1 MSSKTA
7 KKSFF
12 NNPLLSSKIKSRSVK
27 LFPEVALGYL
37 VGPMFALIS
46 NGIVNTY
53 LFQYYDKVLGL
64 KSSALLFETLLPIIS
79 SIVIIIGNLLIGKL
93 INRKPTAAGKARPLI
108 LLGLPILA
116 IALLLLFIVPM
127 NYDAAGNP
135 QAPSIWSLL
144 MIAIGYNLYY
154 ALAYPFYFTPHS
166 ALVNLSTRD
175 GSARSLLATASNG
188 AVLAAAG
195 VSGMV
200 GPILVDL
207 IGLLPREAGD
217 GKDAVTAMEANSK
230 WTILMI
236 IMIVLLV
243 IGCLFEYYF
252 TRERITEESF
262 AIQVNEDVKTAKEEK
277 KTSMLEQVK
286 ICVHDKY
293 WWLIILFFFFF
304 YQFGG
309 QLKNSDASWYAQA
322 FSNNGSDI
330 SLAGYISIAGSIPT
344 ALGMVVIWPL
354 ANRFGKSN
362 CIKVGAIFAF
372 LMGIAGFVVLLP
384 NISSNVGLVSTV
396 SIVTF
401 CLKALGTVP
410 AMYISMALMSDVLDH
425 QEALYGKRTDG
436 FTMAVYGS
444 IIVGLTG
451 IANGIIV
458 GLNGINGFS
467 YRDSVANNRVL
478 NTALFSGAEGVC
490 YLIIFFMFLFMNV
503 EKFSE
508 LDQKT
513 ILVNRKNAILAEG
526 GVWIDPEEKN
536 KQEEKA
542 SMEASEEA
550 RIAELKEKC
559 AKKGLDF
566 VTEESK
572 YQAMK
577 AKKDAEKEA
586 KANAKKMALEKKEAE
601 KKVKFEALSD
611 EEKAALKTKEEKKT
625 EIQKQKDAKI
635 QLEFERQ
642 LEKAKAL
649 HI

>member
-12 NNPLLSSKIKSRSVK
+12 NNPLLSSKIKSRRVK

-195 VSGMV
+195 LSGMV

-207 IGLLPREAGD
+207 IGLLPREAGG

-293 WWLIILFFFFF
+293 WWLIILFFFF

-384 NISSNVGLVSTV
+384 NISSNAGLVSTV

-503 EKFSE
+503 EKFSK

-572 YQAMK
+572 YQTMK

-601 KKVKFEALSD
+601 KKA
-611 EEKAALKTKEEKKT
+611 
-625 EIQKQKDAKI
+625 KDRKSVV
-635 QLEFERQ
+635 
-642 LEKAKAL
+642 
-649 HI
+649 

>member
-127 NYDAAGNP
+127 SYDAAGNP

-195 VSGMV
+195 LSGMV

-262 AIQVNEDVKTAKEEK
+262 AIEVNEDVKTAKEEK
-277 KTSMLEQVK
+277 KTSMFEQVK

-293 WWLIILFFFFF
+293 WWLIILFFFF

-372 LMGIAGFVVLLP
+372 LMGVAGFVVLLP

-503 EKFSE
+503 EKFSK

-566 VTEESK
+566 SAEESK

-577 AKKDAEKEA
+577 AKKNAEKEA

-601 KKVKFEALSD
+601 KKAKFEALSD
-611 EEKAALKTKEEKKT
+611 EEKAALQAKEEKKT

>member
-135 QAPSIWSLL
+135 QTPSIWSLL
-144 MIAIGYNLYY
+144 MITIGYNLYY

-195 VSGMV
+195 LSGMV

-293 WWLIILFFFFF
+293 WWLIILFFFF

-384 NISSNVGLVSTV
+384 NISSNAGLVSTV

-503 EKFSE
+503 EKFSK

-526 GVWIDPEEKN
+526 GIWIDPEEKN

-550 RIAELKEKC
+550 RIVELKEKC

-601 KKVKFEALSD
+601 KKAKFEALSD
-611 EEKAALKTKEEKKT
+611 EEKAALQAKEEKKI

-642 LEKAKAL
+642 LEKAKTL

>member
-195 VSGMV
+195 LSGMV

-262 AIQVNEDVKTAKEEK
+262 AIEVNEDVKTAKEEK
-277 KTSMLEQVK
+277 KTSMFEQVK

-293 WWLIILFFFFF
+293 WWLIILFFFF

-372 LMGIAGFVVLLP
+372 LMGVAGFVVLLP

-503 EKFSE
+503 EKFSK

-526 GVWIDPEEKN
+526 GVWIEPEEKN

-566 VTEESK
+566 SAEESK
-572 YQAMK
+572 YHAMK
-577 AKKDAEKEA
+577 AKKNIWYLFA
-586 KANAKKMALEKKEAE
+586 
-601 KKVKFEALSD
+601 
-611 EEKAALKTKEEKKT
+611 EEKN
-625 EIQKQKDAKI
+625 
-635 QLEFERQ
+635 
-642 LEKAKAL
+642 L
-649 HI
+649 HP

>member
-1 MSSKTA
+1 MSNKTA

-135 QAPSIWSLL
+135 QTPSIWSLL
-144 MIAIGYNLYY
+144 MITIGYNLYY

-195 VSGMV
+195 LSGMV

-293 WWLIILFFFFF
+293 WWLIILFFFF

-503 EKFSE
+503 EKFSK

-536 KQEEKA
+536 KQEEKT

-601 KKVKFEALSD
+601 KKAKFEVLSD
-611 EEKAALKTKEEKKT
+611 EEKAALKVKEEKKT

-642 LEKAKAL
+642 LEKAKTL

>member
-127 NYDAAGNP
+127 SYDAAGNP

-195 VSGMV
+195 LSGMV

-207 IGLLPREAGD
+207 IGLLPREAGG

-262 AIQVNEDVKTAKEEK
+262 AIEVNEDVKTAKEEK

-293 WWLIILFFFFF
+293 WWLIILFFFF

-372 LMGIAGFVVLLP
+372 LMGVAGFVVLLP

-503 EKFSE
+503 EKFSK

-513 ILVNRKNAILAEG
+513 ILVNRKNAILTEG

-566 VTEESK
+566 SAEESK

-577 AKKDAEKEA
+577 AKKNAEKEA

-601 KKVKFEALSD
+601 KKAKFEALSD
-611 EEKAALKTKEEKKT
+611 EEKAALKAKEEKKT
-625 EIQKQKDAKI
+625 EIQKQKEAKI

>member
-108 LLGLPILA
+108 LLGLSILA

-135 QAPSIWSLL
+135 QTPSIWSLL
-144 MIAIGYNLYY
+144 MITIGYNLYY

-195 VSGMV
+195 LSGMV

-277 KTSMLEQVK
+277 KSSMLEQVK

-293 WWLIILFFFFF
+293 WWLIILFFFF

-384 NISSNVGLVSTV
+384 NISSNAGLVSTV

-478 NTALFSGAEGVC
+478 NTVLFSGAEGVC

-503 EKFSE
+503 EKFSK

-601 KKVKFEALSD
+601 KKAKFEALSD
-611 EEKAALKTKEEKKT
+611 EEKAALKVKEEKKT

-642 LEKAKAL
+642 LEKAKTL

>member
-127 NYDAAGNP
+127 SYDAAGNP

-195 VSGMV
+195 LSGMV

-262 AIQVNEDVKTAKEEK
+262 AIEVNEDVKTAKEEK
-277 KTSMLEQVK
+277 KTSMFEQVK

-293 WWLIILFFFFF
+293 WWLIILFFFF

-372 LMGIAGFVVLLP
+372 LMGVAGFVVLLP

-478 NTALFSGAEGVC
+478 NTALFSGAERVC

-503 EKFSE
+503 EKFSK

-566 VTEESK
+566 SAEESK

-577 AKKDAEKEA
+577 AKKNAEKEA

-601 KKVKFEALSD
+601 KKAKFEALSD
-611 EEKAALKTKEEKKT
+611 EEKAALQAKEEKKT

>member
-195 VSGMV
+195 LSGMV

-293 WWLIILFFFFF
+293 WWLIILFFFF

-372 LMGIAGFVVLLP
+372 LMGLAGFVVLLP
-384 NISSNVGLVSTV
+384 NISSNAGLVSTV

-503 EKFSE
+503 EKFSK

-601 KKVKFEALSD
+601 KKAKFEALSD
-611 EEKAALKTKEEKKT
+611 EEKAALKVKEEKKT

>member
-127 NYDAAGNP
+127 SYDAAGNP

-195 VSGMV
+195 LSGMV

-207 IGLLPREAGD
+207 IGLLPREAGA
-217 GKDAVTAMEANSK
+217 GKNAVTAMEANSK

-293 WWLIILFFFFF
+293 WWLIILFFFF

-372 LMGIAGFVVLLP
+372 LMGLAGFVVLLP

-467 YRDSVANNRVL
+467 YRDSVTNNRVL

-503 EKFSE
+503 EKFSK

-566 VTEESK
+566 SAEESK
-572 YQAMK
+572 YQTMK

-601 KKVKFEALSD
+601 KKAKFEALSD
-611 EEKAALKTKEEKKT
+611 EEKAALQAKEEKKI
-625 EIQKQKDAKI
+625 EIQKQKETKI

>member
-127 NYDAAGNP
+127 SYDAAGNP

-195 VSGMV
+195 LSGMV

-277 KTSMLEQVK
+277 KTSVLEQVK

-293 WWLIILFFFFF
+293 WWLIILFFFF

-372 LMGIAGFVVLLP
+372 LMGVAGFVVLLP

-503 EKFSE
+503 EKFSK

-566 VTEESK
+566 SAEESK

-601 KKVKFEALSD
+601 KKAKFEALSD
-611 EEKAALKTKEEKKT
+611 EEKAALKAKEEKKT
-625 EIQKQKDAKI
+625 EIQKQKEAKI

>member
-127 NYDAAGNP
+127 NYDAVGNP

-195 VSGMV
+195 LSGMV

-293 WWLIILFFFFF
+293 WWLIILFFFF

-384 NISSNVGLVSTV
+384 NISSNAGLVSTV

-425 QEALYGKRTDG
+425 QEAIYGKRTDG

-503 EKFSE
+503 EKFSK

-526 GVWIDPEEKN
+526 GIWIDPEEKN

-572 YQAMK
+572 YQTMK

-601 KKVKFEALSD
+601 KKAKFEALSD
-611 EEKAALKTKEEKKT
+611 EEKAALKVKEEKKT

>member
-12 NNPLLSSKIKSRSVK
+12 NNPLLSSKIKSRRVK

-135 QAPSIWSLL
+135 QTPSIWSLL
-144 MIAIGYNLYY
+144 MITIGYNLYY

-195 VSGMV
+195 LSGMV

-293 WWLIILFFFFF
+293 WWLIILFFFF

-384 NISSNVGLVSTV
+384 NISSNAGLVSTV

-503 EKFSE
+503 EKFSK

-601 KKVKFEALSD
+601 KKAKFEALSD
-611 EEKAALKTKEEKKT
+611 EEKVALKVKEEKKT

-642 LEKAKAL
+642 LEKAKTL

>member
-1 MSSKTA
+1 MSSKNA

-12 NNPLLSSKIKSRSVK
+12 NTPLLSSKIKSRSVK

-116 IALLLLFIVPM
+116 IALLILFLVPM

-135 QAPSIWSLL
+135 QTPSIWSFL

-195 VSGMV
+195 LSGMV

-217 GKDAVTAMEANSK
+217 GKDAVTAAEANSK
-230 WTILMI
+230 WTILMV

-262 AIQVNEDVKTAKEEK
+262 AIQVNEDVKSAKEGK
-277 KTSMLEQVK
+277 KTSMMEQIK

-293 WWLIILFFFFF
+293 WWLIILFFFF

-344 ALGMVVIWPL
+344 ALGMVIIWPL

-384 NISSNVGLVSTV
+384 NISSNAGLVGTV

-503 EKFSE
+503 EKFSK

-601 KKVKFEALSD
+601 KKAKFEALSD
-611 EEKAALKTKEEKKT
+611 EEKAALQAKEEKKI

-635 QLEFERQ
+635 QLDFERQ

>member
-127 NYDAAGNP
+127 SYDAAGNP

-195 VSGMV
+195 LSGMV

-262 AIQVNEDVKTAKEEK
+262 AIEVNEDVKTAKEEK
-277 KTSMLEQVK
+277 KTSMFEQVK

-293 WWLIILFFFFF
+293 WWLIILFFFF

-372 LMGIAGFVVLLP
+372 LMGVAGFVVLLP

-503 EKFSE
+503 EKFSK

-526 GVWIDPEEKN
+526 GVWIDPEEKS

-559 AKKGLDF
+559 ARKGLDF
-566 VTEESK
+566 SAEESK

-601 KKVKFEALSD
+601 KKAKFEALSD
-611 EEKAALKTKEEKKT
+611 EEKAALKAKEEKKT
-625 EIQKQKDAKI
+625 EIQKQKEAKI

>member
-135 QAPSIWSLL
+135 QVPSIWSLL

-195 VSGMV
+195 LSGMV

-262 AIQVNEDVKTAKEEK
+262 AIQVNEDAKTAKEEK

-293 WWLIILFFFFF
+293 WWLIILFFFF

-384 NISSNVGLVSTV
+384 NISSNAGLVSTV

-478 NTALFSGAEGVC
+478 NAALFSGAEGVC

-503 EKFSE
+503 EKFSK

-572 YQAMK
+572 YQTMK

-601 KKVKFEALSD
+601 KKAKFEALSD
-611 EEKAALKTKEEKKT
+611 EEKAALKVKEEKKT
-625 EIQKQKDAKI
+625 KIQKQKDAKI

-642 LEKAKAL
+642 LEKAKTL

>member
-12 NNPLLSSKIKSRSVK
+12 NNPLLSSKIKSKSVK

-127 NYDAAGNP
+127 SYDAAGNP

-195 VSGMV
+195 LSGMV

-262 AIQVNEDVKTAKEEK
+262 AIEVNEDVKTAKEEK
-277 KTSMLEQVK
+277 KTSMFEQVK

-293 WWLIILFFFFF
+293 WWLIILFFFF

-372 LMGIAGFVVLLP
+372 LMGVAGFVVLLP

-467 YRDSVANNRVL
+467 YRDSLANNRVL

-503 EKFSE
+503 EKFSK

-559 AKKGLDF
+559 ARKGLDF
-566 VTEESK
+566 SAEESK

-601 KKVKFEALSD
+601 KKAKFEALSD
-611 EEKAALKTKEEKKT
+611 EEKAALKAKEEKKT
-625 EIQKQKDAKI
+625 EIQKQKEAKI

>member
-1 MSSKTA
+1 MSSKNA

-12 NNPLLSSKIKSRSVK
+12 NTPLLSSKIKSRSVK

-116 IALLLLFIVPM
+116 IALLILFLVPM

-135 QAPSIWSLL
+135 QTPSIWSFL

-195 VSGMV
+195 LSGMV

-217 GKDAVTAMEANSK
+217 GKDAVTAAEANSK

-262 AIQVNEDVKTAKEEK
+262 AIQVNEDVKSAKEGK
-277 KTSMLEQVK
+277 KTSMMEQIK

-293 WWLIILFFFFF
+293 WWLIILFFFF

-344 ALGMVVIWPL
+344 ALGMVIIWPL

-467 YRDSVANNRVL
+467 YSDSVANNRVL

-503 EKFSE
+503 EKFSK

-513 ILVNRKNAILAEG
+513 ILLNRKNAVLAEG
-526 GVWIDPEEKN
+526 GVWIEPEEKN

-542 SMEASEEA
+542 SKEASEEA
-550 RIAELKEKC
+550 RIAELKAKC

-566 VTEESK
+566 DAEESK
-572 YQAMK
+572 YQAIQ
-577 AKKDAEKEA
+577 AKKEAEKEA
-586 KANAKKMALEKKEAE
+586 KANAKKVALEKKEAE
-601 KKVKFEALSD
+601 KKAKFDALSD
-611 EEKAALKTKEEKKT
+611 EEKAALKIKEEKKA

-635 QLEFERQ
+635 QLDFERQ

>member
-135 QAPSIWSLL
+135 QAPSVWSLL

-195 VSGMV
+195 LSGMV

-207 IGLLPREAGD
+207 IGLLPREAGE

-293 WWLIILFFFFF
+293 WWLIILFFFF

-344 ALGMVVIWPL
+344 ALGMVIIWPL

-372 LMGIAGFVVLLP
+372 LVGIAGFVVLLP

-503 EKFSE
+503 EKFSK

-566 VTEESK
+566 VTEENK
-572 YQAMK
+572 YQTMK

-601 KKVKFEALSD
+601 KKAKFEALSD
-611 EEKAALKTKEEKKT
+611 EEKAALKVKEEKKT

>member
-12 NNPLLSSKIKSRSVK
+12 NNPLLSSKIKSRRVK

-144 MIAIGYNLYY
+144 MITIGYNLYY

-195 VSGMV
+195 LSGMV
-200 GPILVDL
+200 GPILLDL

-293 WWLIILFFFFF
+293 WWLIILFFFF

-384 NISSNVGLVSTV
+384 NISSNAGLVSTV

-503 EKFSE
+503 EKFSK

-601 KKVKFEALSD
+601 KKAKFEALSD
-611 EEKAALKTKEEKKT
+611 EEKVALKVKEEKKT

-642 LEKAKAL
+642 LEKAKTL

>member
-144 MIAIGYNLYY
+144 MITIGYNLYY

-195 VSGMV
+195 LSGMV

-217 GKDAVTAMEANSK
+217 GKDAVTVMEANSK

-293 WWLIILFFFFF
+293 WWLIILFFFF

-384 NISSNVGLVSTV
+384 NISSNAGLVSTV

-503 EKFSE
+503 EKFSK

-572 YQAMK
+572 YQTMK
-577 AKKDAEKEA
+577 AKKAAEKEA

-601 KKVKFEALSD
+601 KKAKFEALSD
-611 EEKAALKTKEEKKT
+611 EEKAALKVKEEKKT

>member
-127 NYDAAGNP
+127 SYDAAGNP

-195 VSGMV
+195 LSGMV

-207 IGLLPREAGD
+207 IGLLPREAGG

-293 WWLIILFFFFF
+293 WWLIILFFFF

-372 LMGIAGFVVLLP
+372 LMGVAGFVVLLP

-467 YRDSVANNRVL
+467 YRDSVTNNRVL

-503 EKFSE
+503 EKFSK

-566 VTEESK
+566 SAEESK

-586 KANAKKMALEKKEAE
+586 KDNAKKMALEKKEAE
-601 KKVKFEALSD
+601 KKAKFEALSD
-611 EEKAALKTKEEKKT
+611 EEKAALKVKEEKKT
-625 EIQKQKDAKI
+625 EIQKQKEAKI

>member
-12 NNPLLSSKIKSRSVK
+12 NNPLLSSKIKSRRVK

-195 VSGMV
+195 LSGMV

-207 IGLLPREAGD
+207 IGLLPREAGA
-217 GKDAVTAMEANSK
+217 GKNAVTAMEANSK

-293 WWLIILFFFFF
+293 WWLIILFFFF

-384 NISSNVGLVSTV
+384 NISSNAGLVSTV

-503 EKFSE
+503 EKFSK

-566 VTEESK
+566 SAEESK
-572 YQAMK
+572 YQTMK

-601 KKVKFEALSD
+601 KKAKFEALSD
-611 EEKAALKTKEEKKT
+611 EEKAALQAKEEKKI
-625 EIQKQKDAKI
+625 EIQKQKETKI

>member
-1 MSSKTA
+1 MSSKNA

-12 NNPLLSSKIKSRSVK
+12 NTPLLSSKIKSRSVK

-116 IALLLLFIVPM
+116 VALLILFLVPM

-135 QAPSIWSLL
+135 QTPSIWSFL

-195 VSGMV
+195 LSGMV

-230 WTILMI
+230 WTILMV

-262 AIQVNEDVKTAKEEK
+262 AIQVNEDVKTTKEGK
-277 KTSMLEQVK
+277 KTSMMEQIK

-293 WWLIILFFFFF
+293 WWLIILFFFF

-344 ALGMVVIWPL
+344 ALGMVIIWPL

-384 NISSNVGLVSTV
+384 NISSNAGLVGTV

-410 AMYISMALMSDVLDH
+410 AMYISMALTSDVLDH

-503 EKFSE
+503 EKFSK

-513 ILVNRKNAILAEG
+513 ILLNRKNAVLAEG
-526 GVWIDPEEKN
+526 GIWIEPEEKN

-542 SMEASEEA
+542 SKEASEEA
-550 RIAELKEKC
+550 RIAELKAKC

-566 VTEESK
+566 DTEESK
-572 YQAMK
+572 YQAIQ
-577 AKKDAEKEA
+577 AKKEAEKEA
-586 KANAKKMALEKKEAE
+586 KANAKKLALEKKEVE
-601 KKVKFEALSD
+601 KKAKFDALSD
-611 EEKAALKTKEEKKT
+611 EEKAALKVKEEKKV

-635 QLEFERQ
+635 QLDFERQ

>member
-12 NNPLLSSKIKSRSVK
+12 NNPLLSSKIKSRRVK

-127 NYDAAGNP
+127 NYDAVGNP

-195 VSGMV
+195 LSGMV

-207 IGLLPREAGD
+207 IGLLPREAGG

-293 WWLIILFFFFF
+293 WWLIILFFFF

-372 LMGIAGFVVLLP
+372 LMGVAGFVVLLP

-467 YRDSVANNRVL
+467 YRDSVTNNRVL

-503 EKFSE
+503 EKFSK

-572 YQAMK
+572 YQTMK

-601 KKVKFEALSD
+601 KKAKFETLSD
-611 EEKAALKTKEEKKT
+611 EEKAALKVKEEKKT

-642 LEKAKAL
+642 LEKAKTL

>member
-1 MSSKTA
+1 MSSSKT

-27 LFPEVALGYL
+27 LFPEVTLGYL
-37 VGPMFALIS
+37 VGPMFALVS

-116 IALLLLFIVPM
+116 IALLILFLVPM
-127 NYDAAGNP
+127 NYDNAGNP
-135 QAPSIWSLL
+135 LTPSIWSFL
-144 MIAIGYNLYY
+144 MIAVGYNLYY
-154 ALAYPFYFTPHS
+154 AFAYPFYFTPHS

-195 VSGMV
+195 LSGMV
-200 GPILVDL
+200 GPILVDI

-217 GKDAVTAMEANSK
+217 GKEAVSAMQANSK
-230 WTILMI
+230 WTILMV
-236 IMIVLLV
+236 IMIALLV
-243 IGCLFEYYF
+243 VGCLFEYYF

-262 AIQVNEDVKTAKEEK
+262 AIKANEDVKTNKEEK
-277 KTSMLEQVK
+277 KTSMLEQIK
-286 ICVHDKY
+286 ICAHDKY
-293 WWLIILFFFFF
+293 WWLIILFFFF

-372 LMGIAGFVVLLP
+372 LMGVAGFVVLLP
-384 NISSNVGLVSTV
+384 DISSNAGLVSTV
-396 SIVTF
+396 SIATF

-458 GLNGINGFS
+458 GLNGIKGFS
-467 YRDSVANNRVL
+467 YGDSVANNRVL

-503 EKFSE
+503 EKFSK

-513 ILVNRKNAILAEG
+513 ILLNHKNAVLAEG
-526 GVWIDPEEKN
+526 GIWIEPEEKS

-550 RIAELKEKC
+550 RIAELKAKC

-566 VTEESK
+566 DAEESK
-572 YQAMK
+572 YQALK
-577 AKKDAEKEA
+577 AKKEAEKE
-586 KANAKKMALEKKEAE
+586 KKNNAKKMALEKKEAE
-601 KKVKFEALSD
+601 KKAKFEALSD
-611 EEKAALKTKEEKKT
+611 EEKAALKAKEEKKI
-625 EIQKQKDAKI
+625 EAQKQKDAKI
-635 QLEFERQ
+635 QLEFEHQ

-649 HI
+649 QI

>member
-127 NYDAAGNP
+127 SYDAAGNP

-195 VSGMV
+195 LSGMV

-262 AIQVNEDVKTAKEEK
+262 AIEVNEDVKTAKEEK
-277 KTSMLEQVK
+277 KTSMFEQVK

-293 WWLIILFFFFF
+293 WWLIILFFFF

-372 LMGIAGFVVLLP
+372 LMGVAGFVVLLP

-503 EKFSE
+503 EKFSK

-542 SMEASEEA
+542 SMQASEEA

-566 VTEESK
+566 SAEESK

-601 KKVKFEALSD
+601 KKAKFEALSD
-611 EEKAALKTKEEKKT
+611 EEKAALKAKEEKKT
-625 EIQKQKDAKI
+625 EIQKQKEAKI

>member
-64 KSSALLFETLLPIIS
+64 KSSPLLFETLLPIIS

-195 VSGMV
+195 LSGMV

-262 AIQVNEDVKTAKEEK
+262 AIQVNEDVKIAKEEK

-293 WWLIILFFFFF
+293 WWLIILFFF

-503 EKFSE
+503 EKFSK

-513 ILVNRKNAILAEG
+513 ILVNHKNAILAEG
-526 GVWIDPEEKN
+526 GIWIDPEEKN

-559 AKKGLDF
+559 SKKGLDF

-601 KKVKFEALSD
+601 KKAKFEALSD
-611 EEKAALKTKEEKKT
+611 EEKAALKVKEEKKT

-642 LEKAKAL
+642 LKKAKAL

>member
-12 NNPLLSSKIKSRSVK
+12 NNPLLSSKIKSRRVK

-144 MIAIGYNLYY
+144 MITIGYNLYY

-195 VSGMV
+195 LSGMV

-262 AIQVNEDVKTAKEEK
+262 AIQVNEDAKTAKEEK

-293 WWLIILFFFFF
+293 WWLIILFFF

-451 IANGIIV
+451 IGNGIIV

-503 EKFSE
+503 EKFSK

-601 KKVKFEALSD
+601 KKAKFEALSD
-611 EEKAALKTKEEKKT
+611 EEKAALKVKEEKKT

-642 LEKAKAL
+642 LEKAKTL

>member
-1 MSSKTA
+1 MSSKNA

-12 NNPLLSSKIKSRSVK
+12 NTPLLSSKIKSRSVK

-116 IALLLLFIVPM
+116 IALLILFLVPM

-135 QAPSIWSLL
+135 QTPSIWSFL

-195 VSGMV
+195 LSGMV

-217 GKDAVTAMEANSK
+217 GKNAVTAMEANSK
-230 WTILMI
+230 WTILMV

-262 AIQVNEDVKTAKEEK
+262 AIQANEDVKNAKEGK
-277 KTSMLEQVK
+277 KTSMMEQIK

-293 WWLIILFFFFF
+293 WWLIILFFFF

-344 ALGMVVIWPL
+344 ALGMVIIWPL

-384 NISSNVGLVSTV
+384 NISSNAGLVGTV

-503 EKFSE
+503 EKFSK

-601 KKVKFEALSD
+601 KKAKFEALSD
-611 EEKAALKTKEEKKT
+611 EEKAALKVKEEKKV

-635 QLEFERQ
+635 QLDFERQ

>member
-1 MSSKTA
+1 MSSKNA

-12 NNPLLSSKIKSRSVK
+12 NTPLLSSKIKSRSVK

-116 IALLLLFIVPM
+116 IALLILFLVPM
-127 NYDAAGNP
+127 NYDVAGNP
-135 QAPSIWSLL
+135 QTPSIWSFL
-144 MIAIGYNLYY
+144 MIVIGYNLYY

-195 VSGMV
+195 LSGMV

-230 WTILMI
+230 WTILMV

-262 AIQVNEDVKTAKEEK
+262 AIQVNEDVKTAKEGK
-277 KTSMLEQVK
+277 KTSMMEQIK

-293 WWLIILFFFFF
+293 WWLIILFFFF

-344 ALGMVVIWPL
+344 ALGMVIIWPL

-384 NISSNVGLVSTV
+384 NISSNAGLVGTV

-503 EKFSE
+503 EKFSK

-513 ILVNRKNAILAEG
+513 ILLNRKNAVLAEG
-526 GVWIDPEEKN
+526 GVWIEPEEKN

-542 SMEASEEA
+542 SKEASEEA
-550 RIAELKEKC
+550 RIAELKAKC

-566 VTEESK
+566 DAEESK
-572 YQAMK
+572 YQAIQ
-577 AKKDAEKEA
+577 AKKEAEKEA
-586 KANAKKMALEKKEAE
+586 KANAKKAALEKKEAE
-601 KKVKFEALSD
+601 KKAKFDALSD
-611 EEKAALKTKEEKKT
+611 EEKAALKVKEEKKV

-635 QLEFERQ
+635 QLDFERQ

>member
-12 NNPLLSSKIKSRSVK
+12 NNPLLSSKIKSRRVK

-93 INRKPTAAGKARPLI
+93 INRKPTVAGKARPLI

-144 MIAIGYNLYY
+144 MITIGYNLYY

-195 VSGMV
+195 LSGMV

-293 WWLIILFFFFF
+293 WWLIILFFFF

-384 NISSNVGLVSTV
+384 NISSNAGLVSTV

-425 QEALYGKRTDG
+425 QEAIYGKRTDG

-503 EKFSE
+503 EKFSK

-572 YQAMK
+572 YQTMK

-601 KKVKFEALSD
+601 KKAKFEALSD
-611 EEKAALKTKEEKKT
+611 EEKAALKVKEEKKT

-642 LEKAKAL
+642 LEKAKTL

>member
-116 IALLLLFIVPM
+116 IALLLLFVVPM
-127 NYDAAGNP
+127 SYDAAGNP

-195 VSGMV
+195 LSGMV

-262 AIQVNEDVKTAKEEK
+262 AIEVNEDVKTAKEEK
-277 KTSMLEQVK
+277 KTSMFEQVK

-293 WWLIILFFFFF
+293 WWLIILFFFF

-372 LMGIAGFVVLLP
+372 LMGVAGFVVLLP

-503 EKFSE
+503 EKFSK

-566 VTEESK
+566 SAEESK

-601 KKVKFEALSD
+601 KKAKFEALSD
-611 EEKAALKTKEEKKT
+611 EEKAALKAKEEKKT
-625 EIQKQKDAKI
+625 EIQKQKEAKI

>member
-127 NYDAAGNP
+127 SYDAAGNP

-195 VSGMV
+195 LSGMV

-207 IGLLPREAGD
+207 IGLLPREAGG

-293 WWLIILFFFFF
+293 WWLIILFFFF

-372 LMGIAGFVVLLP
+372 LMGVAGFVVLLP

-503 EKFSE
+503 EKFSK

-542 SMEASEEA
+542 SMKASEEA

-566 VTEESK
+566 SAEESK

-601 KKVKFEALSD
+601 KKAKFEALSD
-611 EEKAALKTKEEKKT
+611 EEKAALQAKEEKKT
-625 EIQKQKDAKI
+625 EIQKQKETKI

>member
-127 NYDAAGNP
+127 SYDAAGNP

-195 VSGMV
+195 LSGMV

-207 IGLLPREAGD
+207 IGLLPREAGA
-217 GKDAVTAMEANSK
+217 GKNAVTAMEANSK

-293 WWLIILFFFFF
+293 WWLIILFFFF

-384 NISSNVGLVSTV
+384 NISSNAGLVSTV

-503 EKFSE
+503 EKFSK

-566 VTEESK
+566 SAEESK
-572 YQAMK
+572 YQTMK

-601 KKVKFEALSD
+601 KKAKFEALSD
-611 EEKAALKTKEEKKT
+611 EEKAALQAKEEKKI
-625 EIQKQKDAKI
+625 EIQKQKETKI

>member
-135 QAPSIWSLL
+135 QTPSIWSLL
-144 MIAIGYNLYY
+144 MITIGYNLYY

-195 VSGMV
+195 LSGMV

-293 WWLIILFFFFF
+293 WWLIILFFFF

-384 NISSNVGLVSTV
+384 NISSNAGLVSTV

-503 EKFSE
+503 EKFSK

-566 VTEESK
+566 SAEESK
-572 YQAMK
+572 YQTMK

-586 KANAKKMALEKKEAE
+586 KANAKKMPLEKKEAE
-601 KKVKFEALSD
+601 KKAKFEALSD
-611 EEKAALKTKEEKKT
+611 EEKVALKVKEEKKT

-642 LEKAKAL
+642 LEKAKTL

>member
-127 NYDAAGNP
+127 SYDAAGNP

-195 VSGMV
+195 LSGMV

-262 AIQVNEDVKTAKEEK
+262 AIEVNEDVKTAKEEK
-277 KTSMLEQVK
+277 KTSMFEQVK

-293 WWLIILFFFFF
+293 WWLIILFFFF

-372 LMGIAGFVVLLP
+372 LMGVAGFVVLLP

-503 EKFSE
+503 EKFSK

-566 VTEESK
+566 SAEESK

-577 AKKDAEKEA
+577 AKKNAEKEA

-601 KKVKFEALSD
+601 KKAKFEALSD
-611 EEKAALKTKEEKKT
+611 EEKAALKAKEEKKT

>member
-1 MSSKTA
+1 MSSKNA
-7 KKSFF
+7 KRSFF
-12 NNPLLSSKIKSRSVK
+12 NTPLLSSKIKSRSVK

-116 IALLLLFIVPM
+116 VALLILFLVPM

-135 QAPSIWSLL
+135 QTPSIWSFL

-195 VSGMV
+195 LSGMV

-230 WTILMI
+230 WTILMV

-262 AIQVNEDVKTAKEEK
+262 AIQVNEDVKTAKEGK
-277 KTSMLEQVK
+277 KTSMMEQIK

-293 WWLIILFFFFF
+293 WWLIILFFFF

-344 ALGMVVIWPL
+344 ALGMVIIWPL

-384 NISSNVGLVSTV
+384 NISSNAGLVSTV

-503 EKFSE
+503 EKFSK

-513 ILVNRKNAILAEG
+513 ILLNRKNAVLAEG
-526 GVWIDPEEKN
+526 GVWIEPEEKN

-542 SMEASEEA
+542 SKEASEEA
-550 RIAELKEKC
+550 RIAELKAKC
-559 AKKGLDF
+559 ARKGLDF
-566 VTEESK
+566 DAEESK
-572 YQAMK
+572 YQAIQ
-577 AKKDAEKEA
+577 AKKEAEKEA
-586 KANAKKMALEKKEAE
+586 KANAKKLALEKKEAE
-601 KKVKFEALSD
+601 KKAKFDALSD
-611 EEKAALKTKEEKKT
+611 EEKAALKAKEEKKV

-635 QLEFERQ
+635 QLDFERQ

>member
-144 MIAIGYNLYY
+144 MITIGYNLYY

-195 VSGMV
+195 LSGMV

-293 WWLIILFFFFF
+293 WWLIILFFFF

-372 LMGIAGFVVLLP
+372 LMGIAGFVVLFP
-384 NISSNVGLVSTV
+384 NISSNAGLVSTV

-425 QEALYGKRTDG
+425 QEAIYGKRTDG

-503 EKFSE
+503 EKFSK

-559 AKKGLDF
+559 AKKRF
-566 VTEESK
+566 R
-572 YQAMK
+572 
-577 AKKDAEKEA
+577 
-586 KANAKKMALEKKEAE
+586 
-601 KKVKFEALSD
+601 F
-611 EEKAALKTKEEKKT
+611 
-625 EIQKQKDAKI
+625 
-635 QLEFERQ
+635 R
-642 LEKAKAL
+642 
-649 HI
+649 H